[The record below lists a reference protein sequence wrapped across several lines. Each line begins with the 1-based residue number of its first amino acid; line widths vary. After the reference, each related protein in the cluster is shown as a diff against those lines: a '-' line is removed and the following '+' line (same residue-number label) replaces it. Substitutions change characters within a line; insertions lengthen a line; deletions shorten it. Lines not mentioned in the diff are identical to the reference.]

1 MLIIDIKEYSS
12 KWKIENESSRAKFG
26 WASGQ
31 WSRIDRV
38 KGVIAYRKLDQK
50 QKQKKNK
57 WALQTNKGAKQL
69 GRLDSRNEL
78 GSLGKISPKKYNS
91 DWTNGV
97 RLETITHTVAAK
109 TIAACA

>member
-50 QKQKKNK
+50 QKQKKK
-57 WALQTNKGAKQL
+57 QVSFTNK
-69 GRLDSRNEL
+69 
-78 GSLGKISPKKYNS
+78 
-91 DWTNGV
+91 
-97 RLETITHTVAAK
+97 
-109 TIAACA
+109 